1 MARTERKIKPRQELS
16 DLVHGNGK
24 AAYHALGSLLPPTMY
39 AFGLKVLNSEDAVIS
54 AGEAMGIGL
63 AGSFALRYMESA
75 VDFLIPVMQRESY
88 IRRNQRNVVKIAA
101 GLVTAYT
108 TGMAFASMA
117 DAPLIYTALTAAFSV
132 TSFAAGRASARKMPE
147 MKYTTTVPATALLLG
162 SSLYL
167 GGSGLTNPVV
177 DIKEKTT
184 GNENSEERAV
194 QEPTIEYTAKPPFT
208 VWPAQYD
215 LKLVNSCFGFR
226 EKRSKKSKV
235 SENHRG
241 IDIQAPWHTSIVS
254 VGNGVVAKVYL
265 KEGSVQ
271 IDHGEGI
278 FTEYGHLDRVYVK
291 EGDLLLAGE
300 RIGLSGG
307 SSDGKNGPS
316 TGPHLHFM
324 VDDNGV
330 SQYLQD
336 ASGNAAVLKG
346 KVNPLCYMN
355 EEEIGFRTQKKSACN
370 TQGGKNK
377 YCVLYKSPLEIVVD
391 IETKYGEIVQRY
403 VDPMKFDPGLMYALI
418 AQESQGE
425 ANTTSA
431 TGAAGLMQFIKD
443 TGFRYGLCDNK
454 ICAGRDDRY
463 DPEKSIAAGVAYYGR
478 LQKKF
483 QNYDEKDIFAI
494 AAYNAGDHLITKA
507 IEKTEWSDPT
517 WEQVAILITPELVME
532 NSHLSRVEAKKRAA
546 EVKEHVVNVSGY
558 YSFYKSATL
567 AIGETEPQP

>member
-1 MARTERKIKPRQELS
+1 MARKERKIKPRQELS
-16 DLVHGNGK
+16 DLVHGNGE

-132 TSFAAGRASARKMPE
+132 TSFAAGRASARKIPE

-226 EKRSKKSKV
+226 GKRAKGSKV

-241 IDIQAPWHTSIVS
+241 IDIQAPWHTTIVS
-254 VGNGVVAKVYL
+254 VGNGIVAEVDSL
-265 KEGSVQ
+265 QEGIVR

-278 FTEYGHLDRVYVK
+278 FTEYGHLDQIVVN
-291 EGDLLLAGE
+291 EGDKITTGT

-307 SSDGKNGPS
+307 RSRGRSRYYS
-316 TGPHLHFM
+316 PHLHFM

-330 SQYLQD
+330 SPYLQD

-355 EEEIGFRTQKKSACN
+355 EEEIGFRTQKKSGCN

-391 IETKYGEIVQRY
+391 IEKKYGEIVRKY
-403 VDPMKFDPGLMYALI
+403 VDPKKLDPGFTYALI
-418 AQESQGE
+418 AQESRGE

-431 TGAAGLMQFIKD
+431 TGAAGLMQFTKD

-463 DPEKSIAAGVAYYGR
+463 DPEKSIAAGVAYYER
-478 LQKKF
+478 LRKKF
-483 QNYDEKDIFAI
+483 QNYKEKDIFAI

-532 NSHLSRVEAKKRAA
+532 NSHLSRVEAEKRAA